1 MSDTTV
7 QNEAIPEKPLTVK
20 STNVEISSE
29 EVVVVGSENTENP
42 LTVNYKEEY
51 TTLLLN
57 TALKDSKALQALD
70 LPQDIAIDYFK
81 KYFTVE
87 EEKGKLVIVGKFQDA
102 KLVDK
107 EGKPVAVN
115 EAIKHIIANNKELS
129 TQAAKK
135 APTYKGSLG
144 VVAVNLKTMSVAE
157 KVAYRKQ
164 VGPSVYR
171 SILEKQ

>member
-144 VVAVNLKTMSVAE
+144 VAAVNLKTMSVAE